1 MLKSPL
7 FEVQY
12 NTGRTDNTH
21 ILCCIVKYLNG
32 QVIPHLCYMT
42 VIMVAN
48 GISALLNYLNDRRYD
63 NVSIK
68 VARGSFDHVTV
79 KGCLKKTLRFFL
91 GIFAFLLFF
100 IKSAYGPTIE
110 YYDLVKIQN
119 KLAKIKMG
127 PFSSRE
133 NVLNLSKSDKQL

>member
-1 MLKSPL
+1 MA
-7 FEVQY
+7 
-12 NTGRTDNTH
+12 
-21 ILCCIVKYLNG
+21 
-32 QVIPHLCYMT
+32 

-48 GISALLNYLNDRRYD
+48 ILSALLNYLNDRRSN
-63 NVSIK
+63 NVSIN
-68 VARGSFDHVTV
+68 VAMESFDHVTV
-79 KGCLKKTLRFFL
+79 KGCMKKTLRFFL

-100 IKSAYGPTIE
+100 IKTLYAPTIE